1 MSATMSV
8 MSDFAALASALVAIV
23 GSVAM
28 GVRWLVKM
36 YLKELVPNGGSSM
49 ADRVTRIE
57 DRVNALYDHLI
68 TTK

>member
-1 MSATMSV
+1 MSG
-8 MSDFAALASALVAIV
+8 MSDFAALASALVAII
-23 GSVAM
+23 GSAAV

-49 ADRVTRIE
+49 ADRVSRIE

-68 TTK
+68 TSK

>member
-1 MSATMSV
+1 MRAIMSG
-8 MSDFAALASALVAIV
+8 MSDLAALASALVAII
-23 GSVAM
+23 GSAAM

-68 TTK
+68 TSK

>member
-1 MSATMSV
+1 MSGMSE
-8 MSDFAALASALVAIV
+8 FAALVSALVAII
-23 GSVAM
+23 GSAAI

-49 ADRVTRIE
+49 ADRVSRIE